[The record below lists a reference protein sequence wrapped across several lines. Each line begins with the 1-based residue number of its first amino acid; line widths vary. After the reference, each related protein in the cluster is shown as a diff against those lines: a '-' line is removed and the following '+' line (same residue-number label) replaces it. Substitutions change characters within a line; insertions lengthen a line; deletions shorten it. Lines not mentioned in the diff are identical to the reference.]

1 MSGLPT
7 VGLVMIVKDE
17 EAVIERAL
25 RSALPF
31 ISTYV
36 IVDTGSTDRT
46 REIVREVFADLSGLL
61 VDRPWVNFGAN
72 RTEALALCDGR
83 MDWAIMLDADD
94 NLAGVVPPPEVW
106 THSEIDAFLIRIQ
119 HGSLWHRRA
128 QIFHTGRGWIYE
140 GVVHEYPRCT
150 GKERA
155 TMAQLPPETY
165 MVTRCEGARSRDPEK
180 YLKDAAILEAE
191 LLQKPTDHRTLF
203 YLAQSYR
210 DAGDRDRA
218 RRIYERYLDVSG
230 GWDQERYMVLVNL
243 IGLVTDEQDQ
253 IDLAWRAVELCPWR
267 LEAQFTLLQRRR
279 HDGRAPTQQM
289 YALAAATKNR
299 TSRPDDLFATP
310 AVYDWGMDDELAVVA
325 YGTGHYQE
333 AYDALMRCVLNAPTE
348 ALRAN
353 AITNARV
360 AAARLNPPTP

>member
-1 MSGLPT
+1 
-7 VGLVMIVKDE
+7 MIVKDE

-46 REIVREVFADLSGLL
+46 KEIIREVFADMSGLL

-72 RTEALALCDGR
+72 RSEALALCDGR

-128 QIFHTGRGWIYE
+128 QVFRTGRGWIYE
-140 GVVHEYPRCT
+140 GAIHEYPRCT
-150 GKERA
+150 SKERA
-155 TMAQLPPETY
+155 TLAQFPPETY

-180 YLKDAAILEAE
+180 YLKDAAILEVE
-191 LLQKPTDHRTLF
+191 LLRKPTDHRTLF

-210 DAGDRDRA
+210 DAGRRPEA
-218 RRIYERYLDVSG
+218 RRYYERYLDVSG

-243 IGLVTDEQDQ
+243 IALTDDQQDQ
-253 IDLAWRAVELCPWR
+253 IDLAWRAVELCPLR
-267 LEAQFTLLQRRR
+267 LEAQYTLLQRRR
-279 HDGRAPTQQM
+279 LAAAPATQQM
-289 YALAAATKNR
+289 YALAALVKNR
-299 TSRPDDLFATP
+299 EPRPDDLFTTP
-310 AVYDWGMDDELAVVA
+310 AVYEWGMDDELAVVA
-325 YGTGHYQE
+325 FATGHYRE
-333 AYDALMRCVLNAPTE
+333 AYDALMRCVLNAPTPE
-348 ALRAN
+348 MQQN
-353 AITNARV
+353 AMKNARAAAAAAAA
-360 AAARLNPPTP
+360 AAARVQGT